1 MFRKYGSAVWEGTLR
16 DGQGHLSSQ
25 SGVLEDVAYGF
36 AERFEDK
43 PGTNPEELIG
53 AAHAACFSMKL
64 AGVLAEQGITA
75 ERIETRSTISLS
87 MEGGAKI
94 VGAHLETSIKAPAD
108 KDAILEAARNAE
120 TSCPVSQLLGCEI
133 TMDAKVV

>member
-1 MFRKYGSAVWEGTLR
+1 MFRKFGSAVWEGTLR
-16 DGQGHLSSQ
+16 EGKGRLSSQ
-25 SGVLEDVAYGF
+25 SGVLEDVAYDF

-53 AAHAACFSMKL
+53 AAHAACFSMAL
-64 AGVLAEQGITA
+64 AGKLAEQGIAA

-94 VGAHLETSIKAPAD
+94 VGAHLETSVKAPGD
-108 KDAILEAARNAE
+108 KELILEAARSAE
-120 TSCPVSQLLGCEI
+120 TGCPVSQLLGCEI